1 MSINWENIISSI
13 IGSGIILGLLKLFFT
28 QYIGNLFN
36 YSLEDHKHK
45 LSATLEEI
53 KHQFETDL
61 VQKRIYI
68 EKKNIVYSELYSQLL
83 DSYSNIRSLY
93 GLTRS
98 LTFEEYSRKDIE
110 NFLQKRNIVDGKI
123 KEIIATFDENREI
136 SIDKM
141 KKYLRM
147 LDFQEARST
156 WNSFHSYYLK
166 NELYLSSSINKS
178 VFELK
183 KRIHNLLLL
192 YEQANNFPGSLSWT
206 TDIAPLENE
215 IDSEIEVVLNNFKTE
230 LQTIN

>member
-98 LTFEEYSRKDIE
+98 LTFEEYSKKDIE